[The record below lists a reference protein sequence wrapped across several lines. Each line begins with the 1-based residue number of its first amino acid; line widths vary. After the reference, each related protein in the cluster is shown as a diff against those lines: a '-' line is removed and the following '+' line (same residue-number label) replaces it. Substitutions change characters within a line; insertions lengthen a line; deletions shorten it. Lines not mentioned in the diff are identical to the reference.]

1 MSAAEIGSDLSTTTA
16 AGASVESLKAWLR
29 GRLRTTQLAKLPSG
43 QLQRMLEAFE
53 KTRFRAGD
61 WVIRQG
67 EPGEHYYVIASGQC
81 EVERREEP
89 NGVGRRLAELG
100 PGEAFGEE
108 ALVANRQ
115 RNASVR
121 MLTAGTLLRLPKQAF
136 LDALRR
142 PLVRALDYHQAHE
155 LVESTGA
162 CWLDVREE
170 HARDMGTRS
179 NAVQVPLAELR
190 QFAVGAPRDR
200 RFVLYCRNGVRS
212 AVGAFLLAERG
223 FDVHYLRG
231 GLQRYDLLTAP
242 PVPPPDLDIIPADAL
257 PRAKNRASSSPSLE
271 RRALAAVPAR
281 ISLVPDLR
289 DDTEREIEHW
299 LQEQEALRATQGGE
313 LVSSAVHAARLRERD
328 RASKAAA
335 RAHTQALIDEL
346 AKGLDEGLDEG

>member
-1 MSAAEIGSDLSTTTA
+1 MSAAEIGSHLTTTTSP
-16 AGASVESLKAWLR
+16 AGSSVESLKAWLR
-29 GRLRTTQLAKLPSG
+29 GRIHTTQLAKLPSG

-81 EVERREEP
+81 EVERSEEP

-108 ALVANRQ
+108 ALVANQQ

-142 PLVRALDYHQAHE
+142 PLVRPLEYHQAQE
-155 LVESTGA
+155 LVVSAGA

-170 HARDMGTRS
+170 HARDVGTRP
-179 NAVQVPLAELR
+179 NAVQVPLAGLR
-190 QFAVGAPRDR
+190 QFAVGLPRDR
-200 RFVLYCRNGVRS
+200 RFVVYCRNGVRS

-242 PVPPPDLDIIPADAL
+242 AVPPPDLEIIPADAL
-257 PRAKNRASSSPSLE
+257 PRATSQAGPPPALSSAAPSRARG
-271 RRALAAVPAR
+271 RRRLAAPEG
-281 ISLVPDLR
+281 S
-289 DDTEREIEHW
+289 
-299 LQEQEALRATQGGE
+299 
-313 LVSSAVHAARLRERD
+313 
-328 RASKAAA
+328 A
-335 RAHTQALIDEL
+335 RAEPQDGAPAPPSRTA
-346 AKGLDEGLDEG
+346 

>member
-1 MSAAEIGSDLSTTTA
+1 MSAAEIGSHLHTTTA

-29 GRLRTTQLAKLPSG
+29 GRIQTTQLAKLPSG

-81 EVERREEP
+81 EVERCEEP

-142 PLVRALDYHQAHE
+142 PLVRPLDYQQAQE
-155 LVESTGA
+155 LVLNAGA

-170 HARDMGTRS
+170 HARDRGTRA
-179 NAVQVPLAELR
+179 NALQVPLAGLR
-190 QFAVGAPRDR
+190 QFAVGLSRDR
-200 RFVLYCRNGVRS
+200 RFVVYCRNGVRS

-223 FDVHYLRG
+223 FDVYYLRG

-242 PVPPPDLDIIPADAL
+242 AVPPPDLEIIPADAL
-257 PRAKNRASSSPSLE
+257 PRATSLASPSPVLE
-271 RRALAAVPAR
+271 RRAREAVPAR
-281 ISLVPDLR
+281 LSLVPDLR
-289 DDTEREIEHW
+289 DDAEREIEDW

-313 LVSSAVHAARLRERD
+313 HLSSAAHLARLRERD
-328 RASKAAA
+328 KASKAAA

-346 AKGLDEGLDEG
+346 AKGLDEG